1 MIIKVITD
9 ANLWRSQ
16 IWKFFFF
23 SDQQPPPPPK
33 KNLFFIWTPYPPPH
47 RAILQEKH
55 RSICRDF
62 NWLNTHPICIGV
74 TKKKL
79 SSFCLPRT
87 THIMLE
93 NKARNH
99 NTSIRSQMI
108 LEFWNVWS
116 LNLSFL
122 WATDPTFFYPGFL
135 VSCMREL
142 RRGELA

>member
-1 MIIKVITD
+1 MPTSGDLKSG
-9 ANLWRSQ
+9 NS
-16 IWKFFFF
+16 FY
-23 SDQQPPPPPK
+23 SDQQGPPPQK
-33 KNLFFIWTPYPPPH
+33 KKKKLIFYLDPLSPPP

-93 NKARNH
+93 NKARNR

-116 LNLSFL
+116 LTLSFL
-122 WATDPTFFYPGFL
+122 WATDPTSFYPGFL
-135 VSCMREL
+135 VSCTREL

>member
-1 MIIKVITD
+1 MPTSGDLKSG
-9 ANLWRSQ
+9 NS
-16 IWKFFFF
+16 FY
-23 SDQQPPPPPK
+23 SDQQGPPPQKKTYFLFGPP
-33 KNLFFIWTPYPPPH
+33 IPPP

-93 NKARNH
+93 NKARNR

-135 VSCMREL
+135 VSCTREL